1 MLVYDVLSA
10 YLMRYISVCY
20 ANAYNPNNE
29 EKEQK
34 IVYNYYIIYKLYMQH
49 QNDV

>member
-1 MLVYDVLSA
+1 MCLVLTLCA
-10 YLMRYISVCY
+10 TFLY